1 MSRARAAPAEG
12 GGTRGFPLA
21 LPRAAFCRLSEHH
34 GSLRLAR
41 RMLGSPG
48 AQQGEVYAGETS
60 EREREK
66 EAEEGASATHAEVG
80 AGGAGGRRRRRRQAE
95 GREERPL
102 AGSRCSPSG
111 RQRVA
116 GAPRGANKAA
126 GAPRRPLPPRRPR
139 HAGPAPAPHAPAGAA
154 GRARPALEDGGERGA
169 EKWGETARA
178 AGRAGAG
185 FETARGPCGARG
197 QPPPQPEI
205 LSFAACWRRLRS
217 RGAAGPHGPDRR

>member
-169 EKWGETARA
+169 EKWGEDG
-178 AGRAGAG
+178 AGGRPGRGRVRDRAGALWSSG
-185 FETARGPCGARG
+185 STV
-197 QPPPQPEI
+197 PP
-205 LSFAACWRRLRS
+205 
-217 RGAAGPHGPDRR
+217 G